1 MRIFNIEIG
10 KRRVREQYTDKAGS
24 FVSRWS
30 RPPTLNTAEWL
41 NMFSKSPRLAV
52 VDRIASDTANIGG
65 KLLRVEPDGTETE
78 ITSHPFLRFMDQ
90 PNPLYEMTGSPSG
103 GCTKSTF
110 CWMGE
115 SFLLIERE

>member
-41 NMFSKSPRLAV
+41 KMF
-52 VDRIASDTANIGG
+52 
-65 KLLRVEPDGTETE
+65 
-78 ITSHPFLRFMDQ
+78 
-90 PNPLYEMTGSPSG
+90 
-103 GCTKSTF
+103 
-110 CWMGE
+110 
-115 SFLLIERE
+115 

>member
-90 PNPLYEMTGSPSG
+90 PNPLYEMTVELCSR
-103 GCTKSTF
+103 KK
-110 CWMGE
+110 
-115 SFLLIERE
+115 

>member
-10 KRRVREQYTDKAGS
+10 KRRVREQYTNKAGS

-65 KLLRVEPDGTETE
+65 KLLRVERDGTETE

-90 PNPLYEMTGSPSG
+90 PNLS
-103 GCTKSTF
+103 
-110 CWMGE
+110 
-115 SFLLIERE
+115 LIHI

>member
-78 ITSHPFLRFMDQ
+78 ITSHPFLRFICWWARASCSSSGITMDG
-90 PNPLYEMTGSPSG
+90 PWSYGLCRRTG
-103 GCTKSTF
+103 
-110 CWMGE
+110 
-115 SFLLIERE
+115 